1 MKNELSSIP
10 ISSFRHDFDFVSVP
24 VSTKGETRV
33 AVHFS
38 ALFNRGENMSVE
50 EASRRA
56 HELGGTRFK
65 GRFTGRLSYNLQEF
79 DHKTGAILAE
89 EWKRIHFV
97 FTRNSRFALRL
108 DIMKLRNQYKTKSS
122 FL

>member
-10 ISSFRHDFDFVSVP
+10 ISSLRHDFDFISVP
-24 VSTKGETRV
+24 ISSKGETRV

-38 ALFNRGENMSVE
+38 ALFNRGENVSVE

-56 HELGGTRFK
+56 HELGGTRFR
-65 GRFTGRLSYNLQEF
+65 GRFPGRLKNIFQE
-79 DHKTGAILAE
+79 AE